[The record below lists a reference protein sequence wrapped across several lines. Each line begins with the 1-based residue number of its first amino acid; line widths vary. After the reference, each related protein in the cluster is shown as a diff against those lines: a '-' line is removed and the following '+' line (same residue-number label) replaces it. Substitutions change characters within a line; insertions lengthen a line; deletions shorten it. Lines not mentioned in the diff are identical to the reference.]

1 MKMQISTDGARLPD
15 RVAFWADLVC
25 AHLVQVECNSVV
37 DPTHFFGSVTKMS
50 LPQIEIARIR
60 AGGQIV
66 RRTSGLLREAERGVV
81 LINIQRSGCSRL
93 RQSGRDAL
101 LNVGDLAIYSSDSP
115 YELAFESDFDQTVL
129 MFSKDT
135 LPSLRDNLDSMGAIA
150 VRGTDTATRFL
161 TNLVDVVFDA
171 GDDLRPE
178 LTNALQ
184 QTLFQSILA
193 ATAHLPQRG
202 AATESLARHHL
213 ARIRQYACNNLSD
226 PQLSVVRIANGVGLS
241 PSHVHRLMAGEPQT
255 LMEWVSEKRLLVCQ
269 MDLAS
274 AWSVSESISQIAFRH
289 GFIDMSHFS
298 RAYRRRFGMS
308 PRESRARGSSAS
320 SELKQ

>member
-1 MKMQISTDGARLPD
+1 MKMQISTGGTSAPD

-25 AHLVQVECNSVV
+25 AHLVEVECNSVV
-37 DPTHFFGSVTKMS
+37 DPTNFSGSVTKMS
-50 LPQIEIARIR
+50 LPQIEIAKIH

-66 RRTSGLLREAERGVV
+66 RRTSRLLREAERGVV
-81 LINIQRSGCSRL
+81 LINIQRSGSSRL

-101 LNVGDLAIYSSDSP
+101 LNAGDLAIYSSDSP

-129 MFSKDT
+129 MFSKHA
-135 LPSLRDNLDSMGAIA
+135 LPSLRDNLDRMGAIA
-150 VRGTDTATRFL
+150 VRGTDTSTRFL
-161 TNLVDVVFDA
+161 TSLADAVFDA
-171 GDDLRPE
+171 GDDLHPE

-193 ATAHLPQRG
+193 ATARLPQRES
-202 AATESLARHHL
+202 ATISLAQHHL

-226 PQLSVVRIANGVGLS
+226 PQLSVARIAKGVGLS

-255 LMEWVSEKRLLVCQ
+255 LMEWVSEKRLLSCQ
-269 MDLAS
+269 MDLAASWS
-274 AWSVSESISQIAFRH
+274 ASESISQIAFRY

-308 PRESRARGSSAS
+308 PRESRARVSHSIA
-320 SELKQ
+320 